1 MSLFNLLLVDDS
13 PNILKALVRTL
24 KPEGYL
30 IFKAESAQKALEIL
44 EIEKVDLIITDEN
57 MPGLTGTELLRVIR
71 ERYPDII
78 KIMITGANDIEVAKD
93 AINQGEIYR
102 FFTKPW
108 DDFELI
114 VSVRY
119 ALQHKITERE
129 NKQLKSIIK
138 GQEELLYELEEEHP
152 GITERR
158 LAQDGSI
165 IIDG

>member
-1 MSLFNLLLVDDS
+1 MSPFKLLLVDDS

-30 IFKAESAQKALEIL
+30 TFGAESAQKAMEIL

-57 MPGLTGTELLRVIR
+57 MPGLTGTELLRVVR

-78 KIMITGANDIEVAKD
+78 RFMITGANDIEVAKN

-138 GQEELLYELEEEHP
+138 GQEELLCELEEEHP